1 VDMAAKQIW
10 AYVSFG
16 AVIAGIAVA
25 LALDM
30 LLMAQP

>member
-1 VDMAAKQIW
+1 MAAKQIW
-10 AYVSFG
+10 AYVSLG
-16 AVIAGIAVA
+16 VVIAGIALA